1 MYNYKVA
8 DIPQETKIREEKRMK
23 EITTK
28 FYHGEKQ
35 CPYIDFKKTSLWQ
48 AERMS
53 QTQSQEQKQAVIQRF
68 LDEAYDLI
76 NIPKNVSLTLKAY
89 VYDTCMHLSQK
100 TAIGTE
106 SNDSLVQSAIRNY
119 KIFTA
124 LYEK

>member
-1 MYNYKVA
+1 
-8 DIPQETKIREEKRMK
+8 MK

-28 FYHGEKQ
+28 FYHGENQ
-35 CPYIDFKKTSLWQ
+35 CPYIDFKKTFLWQ

-53 QTQSQEQKQAVIQRF
+53 QTQSKEQKQAVIQRF

-89 VYDTCMHLSQK
+89 VYDICMHLSQK